1 MHVTW
6 RGRISSNYTDRM
18 RWCTTDWL
26 AVQILSLMSLTFLII
41 QRSGLFLK
49 NCEKSLSVDQ
59 SSRTLMTFFRSERV
73 CKKTKA
79 MSATDFVSSVRWVGL
94 TVTWC
99 SANGLYIHRILV
111 LYSANHVCC
120 LVFSNNWHF
129 IHVFATGKTVILEL
143 LNMREKLITRLL

>member
-59 SSRTLMTFFRSERV
+59 SSRTLVTFFRFERV

-79 MSATDFVSSVRWVGL
+79 MSATDFVSSVRWV
-94 TVTWC
+94 TVSWC

-120 LVFSNNWHF
+120 LVFSNWHL
-129 IHVFATGKTVILEL
+129 IHVFATKKTVILEL
-143 LNMREKLITRLL
+143 LNMIEKLITRLL